1 MDSVSGTAEE
11 TRIRYVAHAARS
23 ERAEPVSGLDQSSGQ
38 ALSPASVMVAVQAHS
53 FRGPMPS
60 PDYLAQYD
68 RIMPG
73 AGRMI
78 VEEFQ
83 INGQHTRHMESMN
96 ARGSIRKDARAQF
109 IAGILVLIEFGL
121 V

>member
-1 MDSVSGTAEE
+1 M
-11 TRIRYVAHAARS
+11 
-23 ERAEPVSGLDQSSGQ
+23 SGLDQSSGQ